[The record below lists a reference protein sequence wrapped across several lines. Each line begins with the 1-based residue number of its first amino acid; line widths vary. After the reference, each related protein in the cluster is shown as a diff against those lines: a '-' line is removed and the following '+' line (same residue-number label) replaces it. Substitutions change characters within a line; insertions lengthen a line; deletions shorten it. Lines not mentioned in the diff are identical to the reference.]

1 MGRRSG
7 LPGLRHTR
15 GEVAASA
22 TNTCCCDS
30 TTLPNLG
37 TEVLGPER
45 SAESRRDVRELLS
58 ALRLDEG
65 VVT

>member
-1 MGRRSG
+1 
-7 LPGLRHTR
+7 
-15 GEVAASA
+15 VAASA